1 MYNNSLRQIFLGL
14 LLLTTALSLMPANAF
29 ATSLSGQASTTHKH
43 SRNAFINQVKEMA
56 VNKNRQVLR
65 EKATMTHFRELT
77 KDGKT
82 LSRADKVWVQ
92 KVAVRYQMSQL
103 AEKPMHKWSQ
113 REWETLNAK
122 IDIVPVS
129 IVVAQAVHESNFGQ
143 SNMAQQSNNL
153 FGQKTP
159 KVGYMIKCGTTTKSF
174 KIFKSRSDSVNAYVD
189 NINSCSAYREFR
201 AARLACRNSDRCL
214 DGLELLGHIATRYAE
229 DKQYGHR
236 IVRLVNQ
243 YNMQRFDHIEI

>member
-29 ATSLSGQASTTHKH
+29 ATSLSGQTVTTHKH

-92 KVAVRYQMSQL
+92 KVVVRYQMSQL
-103 AEKPMHKWSQ
+103 VEKPMHKWSQ

-214 DGLELLGHIATRYAE
+214 EGLELLDHIATRYAE
-229 DKQYGHR
+229 DKQYSHR

-243 YNMQRFDHIEI
+243 YNMQRFDHIAI